1 MPKRTSPKSSSE
13 YKALF
18 ERWEESIA
26 ISASLK
32 DQVKTMER
40 ENKDLKEKLSIFV
53 TGSGNRT
60 SYRRVTDSTQTGRS
74 LETSRED
81 HSILNGYP
89 ATSESPTSVA
99 REQFRHTDERL
110 PSTSRYHRES
120 YRPALENS
128 RYQSDHRTNRSQ
140 TQPET
145 VRTRFDIQPEKY
157 RSEAEGS
164 QERSEGRRE
173 PSSEYRSERSETSPV
188 AERHHSRDSR
198 SRRRVT
204 TADDV
209 VTGHDYRHVLPRR
222 SHSSDAVRNAVLD
235 GTRSRISPSQ
245 ERGSQELD
253 KRSKDR
259 TRLYHAGKLI
269 LCILDSS
276 ISSRLFFLRRK
287 PKLS

>member
-1 MPKRTSPKSSSE
+1 
-13 YKALF
+13 
-18 ERWEESIA
+18 
-26 ISASLK
+26 
-32 DQVKTMER
+32 MER
-40 ENKDLKEKLSIFV
+40 ENKDLKEKLSIFL

-89 ATSESPTSVA
+89 ATSESPTLVA

-110 PSTSRYHRES
+110 PNSTRDVTSTSRYHRDG

-145 VRTRFDIQPEKY
+145 IRTRFDIQPEKY
-157 RSEAEGS
+157 RSEVEGS
-164 QERSEGRRE
+164 QERSESRRE
-173 PSSEYRSERSETSPV
+173 PSSEYRSGRSETSPV
-188 AERHHSRDSR
+188 AERHQSRDSR

-204 TADDV
+204 TADDA

-235 GTRSRISPSQ
+235 GARSRISPSQ

-259 TRLYHAGKLI
+259 SRLYHAGKLI
-269 LCILDSS
+269 LYILDSS
-276 ISSRLFFLRRK
+276 ISSELFFLRDRGGGG
-287 PKLS
+287 PCPPPQ

>member
-1 MPKRTSPKSSSE
+1 MPRRTSPKSSSE

-40 ENKDLKEKLSIFV
+40 ENKDLKEKLSIFL

-60 SYRRVTDSTQTGRS
+60 SNRRVTDSTLTGRS

-89 ATSESPTSVA
+89 ATSESPTLVA

-110 PSTSRYHRES
+110 PNSTRDVTSTSRHHRDS

-145 VRTRFDIQPEKY
+145 IRTRFDIQPEKY
-157 RSEAEGS
+157 RSEVEVS

-188 AERHHSRDSR
+188 AERHRSRDSR

-204 TADDV
+204 TADDDV
-209 VTGHDYRHVLPRR
+209 VTGRDYRHVLPRR

-259 TRLYHAGKLI
+259 SRVYHAGN
-269 LCILDSS
+269 
-276 ISSRLFFLRRK
+276 
-287 PKLS
+287 